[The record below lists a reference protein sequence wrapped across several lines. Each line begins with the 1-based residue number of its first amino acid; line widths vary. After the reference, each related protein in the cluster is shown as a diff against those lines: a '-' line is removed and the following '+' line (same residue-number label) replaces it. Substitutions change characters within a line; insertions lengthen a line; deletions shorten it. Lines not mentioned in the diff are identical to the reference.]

1 MSLKALLIPTLNR
14 PPVHPKL
21 DDFMMGDAIPKI
33 IHQTFYTRDLPEK
46 LVANVDQLRRLNP
59 EWEYRF
65 YDDNDIAAFIQTHY
79 PAEVWRYFERIDPSY
94 GAARAD
100 LFRYLLMYRMGGVYL
115 DIKSVM
121 TRPIALRDDDRL
133 LLSNW
138 PKVSEGFDW
147 GGHYELRHIAAGE
160 YQQWHIVCAP
170 GHPCMKAVIET
181 VLANIDTYDP
191 SLHGVGKKGVLR
203 VTGPIAYTTAIH
215 RIQREHPH
223 RVVDIKDELGFEY
236 NVYRD
241 QSHEKEFKS
250 HYSRQSKPVVRLSW
264 AKRQFSRVYGLIQA
278 IHDARVR
285 RGING
290 A

>member
-14 PPVHPKL
+14 PPVHPRL
-21 DDFMMGDAIPKI
+21 DDFTMGEAIPKI

-46 LVANVDQLRRLNP
+46 LAANVDQLRRLNP

-65 YDDNDIAAFIQTHY
+65 YDDADIAVFIQAHY

-100 LFRYLLMYRMGGVYL
+100 FFRYLLMYKMGGIYL

-121 TRPIALRDDDRL
+121 TRPIQLGDDDRL
-133 LLSNW
+133 LLSHW
-138 PKVSEGFDW
+138 PQVSEGFDW

-160 YQQWHIVCAP
+160 YQQWHIVCTP
-170 GHPCMKAVIET
+170 GHPCIKAVIET
-181 VLANIDTYDP
+181 VLANIDKYDP

-215 RIQREHPH
+215 RIQQNYPH
-223 RVVDIKDELGFEY
+223 RVVDIEAELGFEY

-250 HYSRQSKPVVRLSW
+250 HYSRQVTPVVRIGW
-264 AKRQFSRVYGLIQA
+264 TKRQFSRVYGLIQA

-285 RGING
+285 RRENG